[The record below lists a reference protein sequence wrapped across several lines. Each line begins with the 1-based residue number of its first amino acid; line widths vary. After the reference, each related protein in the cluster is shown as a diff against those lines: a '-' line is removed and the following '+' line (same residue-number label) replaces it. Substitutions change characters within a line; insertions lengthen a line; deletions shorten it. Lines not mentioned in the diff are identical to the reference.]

1 MLLDDTVTVSLRFI
15 YPEVLFWQTPDLS
28 SRSGP
33 SLPLGGIWAG
43 AKPETGAEGASS
55 LTRAVRRNMHA
66 TRARPFG
73 RSQHAHCS
81 LVARRPTHRL
91 SFVLKERSWTT
102 SATSAMMQ
110 AGVRWLGGCR
120 AASWRTWANQEFPN
134 DTQMAQDSVREVA
147 FWPEPDLP
155 SRRGP
160 RPPLGGIWVG
170 AKPGTGAEG
179 ASSHYSSG
187 KAEYARNARYWLA
200 HQAHCT
206 LVARRPTHRLSFVLK
221 AGGTFASTTHVFL

>member
-1 MLLDDTVTVSLRFI
+1 MSSHMRPALACVQLLRVRFL
-15 YPEVLFWQTPDLS
+15 LFWQKPDLS

-91 SFVLKERSWTT
+91 SFVLNPPPSPVTT
-102 SATSAMMQ
+102 VCASVALVTVCASVALCCPSACVRGLCPVRW
-110 AGVRWLGGCR
+110 GVRWLGRCR
-120 AASWRTWANQEFPN
+120 AASWRTWAIQEFPN
-134 DTQMAQDSVREVA
+134 DTQMAQDA
-147 FWPEPDLP
+147 EP
-155 SRRGP
+155 R
-160 RPPLGGIWVG
+160 
-170 AKPGTGAEG
+170 
-179 ASSHYSSG
+179 
-187 KAEYARNARYWLA
+187 
-200 HQAHCT
+200 T
-206 LVARRPTHRLSFVLK
+206 LSL
-221 AGGTFASTTHVFL
+221 

>member
-1 MLLDDTVTVSLRFI
+1 MSN
-15 YPEVLFWQTPDLS
+15 
-28 SRSGP
+28 SRSSADSAASNEATHMQQDGTGGRKDGKCEP
-33 SLPLGGIWAG
+33 PHLICWHSAMLP
-43 AKPETGAEGASS
+43 
-55 LTRAVRRNMHA
+55 
-66 TRARPFG
+66 ARQMSG
-73 RSQHAHCS
+73 SRSAAQGHGTC
-81 LVARRPTHRL
+81 LVMIITQHRL
-91 SFVLKERSWTT
+91 CVKRERSWTT

-110 AGVRWLGGCR
+110 AGVRWLGSCR

-179 ASSHYSSG
+179 ASSLTRAVRPNMHATRAIVIDGSTSTRT
-187 KAEYARNARYWLA
+187 ARSWLA
-200 HQAHCT
+200 D
-206 LVARRPTHRLSFVLK
+206 RRTVPLSC
-221 AGGTFASTTHVFL
+221 